1 MVTTWIISRS
11 SNLGRTSFGAVRPAL
26 RLPRATGT
34 IPPDA
39 DRSDHAL
46 TAADHRGDRRGRGA
60 ARIPPAPPRQGR
72 RVHGRGGRRA
82 PTLHAV
88 PARWLSDPADRVR
101 EGCVGSAVVT
111 GRSPPRVRARRR
123 GLGPRGG
130 RVASHAGRGQARRRA
145 SAAVV
150 SRRPPARVPVTA
162 ARLDAGVGDR
172 RARPASRTP
181 PDGAEAAATGGRYG
195 DRA

>member
-88 PARWLSDPADRVR
+88 PARWLSDPADRVG
-101 EGCVGSAVVT
+101 EGCVRSAVVT
-111 GRSPPRVRARRR
+111 RRSPGRVRARRR

-130 RVASHAGRGQARRRA
+130 WLASHGRRRQARRRA
-145 SAAVV
+145 SAPVV
-150 SRRPPARVPVTA
+150 ARRPSARVPVSG
-162 ARLDAGVGDR
+162 ARVG
-172 RARPASRTP
+172 
-181 PDGAEAAATGGRYG
+181 TGGG
-195 DRA
+195 GGRAPPPRGR